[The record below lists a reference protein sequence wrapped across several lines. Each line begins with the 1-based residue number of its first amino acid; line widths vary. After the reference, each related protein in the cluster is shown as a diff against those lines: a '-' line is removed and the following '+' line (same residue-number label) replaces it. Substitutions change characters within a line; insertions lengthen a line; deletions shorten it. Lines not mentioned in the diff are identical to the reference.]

1 MIKNFISSGL
11 KLFGIIFG
19 FYFVGVVLIV
29 LMKLLNVILLG
40 VFV

>member
-1 MIKNFISSGL
+1 MIKNFVSSFG

-29 LMKLLNVILLG
+29 FIKLIEVILG
-40 VFV
+40 VFI

>member
-1 MIKNFISSGL
+1 MIKNFVSSSL

-29 LMKLLNVILLG
+29 LMKIIEVILLG

>member
-1 MIKNFISSGL
+1 MIKNFVSSGL

-29 LMKLLNVILLG
+29 LMKLIEVIILG

>member
-1 MIKNFISSGL
+1 MIKNFVSSGL

-19 FYFVGVVLIV
+19 CYFVGVVLIV
-29 LMKLLNVILLG
+29 LMKLIEVIILG

>member
-1 MIKNFISSGL
+1 MIKNFVSSGL
-11 KLFGIIFG
+11 KLFGIIFS

-29 LMKLLNVILLG
+29 LMKLIEVIILG